1 MSLFKV
7 YSGTRDEFPDGYPN
21 HPGYAYFFKDDGI
34 FMIDVDD
41 ETRVTVNAPNIVK
54 MIDQK
59 SIVYDSRDILT
70 TEGGFLGK
78 NSLIATTDNNCVYE
92 VSLNNGSILTKDK
105 NGKFI
110 SVSGEGALYRIASE
124 APSFG
129 TLPISAGGTGATTAA
144 DARSNLDVYSKSEV
158 DAKTAGGVS
167 TCYAVSIKS
176 PDWTLSGNYYVYNY
190 NNTNLKCGSDGK
202 VPPII
207 RCRTGQESYNK
218 INRATATAGSGI
230 QFRSSEAITG
240 NMLIDII
247 DVC

>member
-54 MIDQK
+54 VIDQK

-105 NGKFI
+105 NGRFI
-110 SVSGEGALYRIASE
+110 SVSGEGALYSIASE

-129 TLPISAGGTGATTAA
+129 TLPISVGGTGATTAA

-158 DAKTAGGVS
+158 DAKTAGGAS
-167 TCYAVSIKS
+167 TCYAVSVKS
-176 PDWTLSGNYYVYNY
+176 TDWALSDNYYIYNY
-190 NNTNLKCGSDGK
+190 SNTDLKCGSDGK

>member
-7 YSGTRDEFPDGYPN
+7 YSGTRDEFPPDYPK

-54 MIDQK
+54 AIDQK
-59 SIVYDSRDILT
+59 PTVYDSTDILT
-70 TEGGFLGK
+70 TKGGFLGK

-92 VSLNNGSILTKDK
+92 ISLNNGSILTKDK

-110 SVSGEGALYRIASE
+110 SVSGEGALYSIASE

-129 TLPISAGGTGATTAA
+129 TLPLSAGGTGAKTAT

-176 PDWTLSGNYYVYNY
+176 TDWTLSGNYYVYNY
-190 NNTNLKCGSDGK
+190 NNTNLKCGSSGK
-202 VPPII
+202 IPPII

-218 INRATATAGSGI
+218 INTANATAGSGI
-230 QFRSSEAITG
+230 QFKSSGAITE
-240 NMLIDII
+240 NMLIDVV
-247 DVC
+247 DVG

>member
-7 YSGTRDEFPDGYPN
+7 YSGTRDEFPPDYPK

-34 FMIDVDD
+34 LMIDVDD
-41 ETRVTVNAPNIVK
+41 NTRVTVNAPNIVK
-54 MIDQK
+54 ATNQGLT
-59 SIVYDSRDILT
+59 VYDSRDILT
-70 TEGGFLGK
+70 TEGGFLSK
-78 NSLIATTDNNCVYE
+78 DSLIATTNNNCVYE
-92 VSLNNGSILTKDK
+92 ISLNNGSILTKDK
-105 NGKFI
+105 NGRFI
-110 SVSGEGALYRIASE
+110 SVSGEGALYSIASE

-129 TLPISAGGTGATTAA
+129 TLPISVGGTGATTAA
-144 DARSNLDVYSKSEV
+144 SARSNLDVYSKSEV
-158 DAKTAGGVS
+158 DAKTAGGAS
-167 TCYAVSIKS
+167 TCYAVSVKS
-176 PDWTLSGNYYVYNY
+176 TDWALSGNYYIYNY
-190 NNTNLKCGSDGK
+190 SNTDLKCGSDGK

>member
-1 MSLFKV
+1 MALFKV
-7 YSGTRDEFPDGYPN
+7 YSGTREEFPSDYPL

-34 FMIDVDD
+34 FAIDTENERKNVAVS
-41 ETRVTVNAPNIVK
+41 EIVRTV
-54 MIDQK
+54 
-59 SIVYDSRDILT
+59 
-70 TEGGFLGK
+70 EGGPK
-78 NSLIATTDNNCVYE
+78 SVSTDTLLWTEDEPTPDCLV
-92 VSLNNGSILTKDK
+92 
-105 NGKFI
+105 
-110 SVSGEGALYRIASE
+110 VSGENNLMYYMPIDNNSVIIKNDKGLFTGINGAGALYSTLAD

-129 TLPISAGGTGATTAA
+129 TLPISVGGTGATTAA

-167 TCYAVSIKS
+167 ACYSVSVRS
-176 PDWTLSGNYYVYNY
+176 TDWALSGNYYIYNY
-190 NNTNLKCGSDGK
+190 SNTDLKCGSDGK

-218 INRATATAGSGI
+218 INKATATAGSGI
-230 QFRSSEAITG
+230 QFRSSEAITR

>member
-41 ETRVTVNAPNIVK
+41 KTRVTVNAPNIVK
-54 MIDQK
+54 IIDQK

-105 NGKFI
+105 NGRFI
-110 SVSGEGALYRIASE
+110 SVSGEGALYSIASE

-129 TLPISAGGTGATTAA
+129 TLPISVGGTGATTAA

-158 DAKTAGGVS
+158 DAKTAGGAS
-167 TCYAVSIKS
+167 THYAVSVES
-176 PDWTLSGNYYVYNY
+176 TDWALSDNYYIYNY
-190 NNTNLKCGSDGK
+190 SNTDLKCGSDGK

-207 RCRTGQESYNK
+207 RCRIGQESYNK
-218 INRATATAGSGI
+218 INRAMATAGSGI

>member
-54 MIDQK
+54 IIDQK

-105 NGKFI
+105 NGRFI
-110 SVSGEGALYRIASE
+110 SVSGKGALYSIASE

-129 TLPISAGGTGATTAA
+129 TLPISVGGTGATTAA

-158 DAKTAGGVS
+158 DAKTAGGAS
-167 TCYAVSIKS
+167 TCYAVSVKS
-176 PDWTLSGNYYVYNY
+176 TDWALSDNYYIYNY
-190 NNTNLKCGSDGK
+190 SNTDLKCGSDGK

>member
-1 MSLFKV
+1 MALFKV
-7 YSGTRDEFPDGYPN
+7 YSGTRDEFPDDYPC

-41 ETRVTVNAPNIVK
+41 KTRVTVNAPNIVK
-54 MIDQK
+54 AIDQK
-59 SIVYDSRDILT
+59 PTVYDSRDILT
-70 TEGGFLGK
+70 TKGGFLGK

-110 SVSGEGALYRIASE
+110 SVSGEGALYSIASE

-129 TLPISAGGTGATTAA
+129 TLPLSAGGTGATTAA

-158 DAKTAGGVS
+158 DAKAGGVS

-176 PDWTLSGNYYVYNY
+176 TDWTLSGNYYVYNY
-190 NNTNLKCGSDGK
+190 NNTNLKCGSSGK
-202 VPPII
+202 IPPII

-218 INRATATAGSGI
+218 INKAVATAGSGI
-230 QFRSSEAITG
+230 QFKSSEAITG

>member
-7 YSGTRDEFPDGYPN
+7 YSGTRDKFPDSYPC

-41 ETRVTVNAPNIVK
+41 QTRVTVNAPNIVK
-54 MIDQK
+54 AIDQK
-59 SIVYDSRDILT
+59 PTVYDSTDILT
-70 TEGGFLGK
+70 TKGGFLGE

-92 VSLNNGSILTKDK
+92 IPFNNGSILTKNK

-110 SVSGEGALYRIASE
+110 SVSGEGALYSIASE

-129 TLPISAGGTGATTAA
+129 TLPLSVGGTGAKTAA

-176 PDWTLSGNYYVYNY
+176 TDWALSGNYYVYNY
-190 NNTNLKCGSDGK
+190 NNTNLKCGSSGK
-202 VPPII
+202 IPPII
-207 RCRTGQESYNK
+207 RCRSGQESYNK
-218 INRATATAGSGI
+218 INEAVATAGSGI
-230 QFRSSEAITG
+230 QFKSSGAITE
-240 NMLIDII
+240 NILIDII
-247 DVC
+247 DVG

>member
-7 YSGTRDEFPDGYPN
+7 YSGTREEFPPDYPL
-21 HPGYAYFFKDDGI
+21 HPGYAYFFEDDGI
-34 FMIDVDD
+34 FTIDT
-41 ETRVTVNAPNIVK
+41 ETERKNVAVSEIVK
-54 MIDQK
+54 T
-59 SIVYDSRDILT
+59 V
-70 TEGGFLGK
+70 EGGLKSVSTDKLLWTEDEPTPDCLIISGEN
-78 NSLIATTDNNCVYE
+78 NSMYCMPIDNNSVIIK
-92 VSLNNGSILTKDK
+92 NKKGMFTGINGA
-105 NGKFI
+105 
-110 SVSGEGALYRIASE
+110 GALYSIASE

-129 TLPISAGGTGATTAA
+129 TLPISVGGTGATNAA

-167 TCYAVSIKS
+167 TCYSVSVKS
-176 PDWTLSGNYYVYNY
+176 TDWALSGNYYIYNY
-190 NNTNLKCGSDGK
+190 NNTDLKCGSDGK

>member
-7 YSGTRDEFPDGYPN
+7 YSGTRDKFPDGYPN

-54 MIDQK
+54 IIGQK

-105 NGKFI
+105 NGRFI
-110 SVSGEGALYRIASE
+110 SVSGEGALYSIASE

-129 TLPISAGGTGATTAA
+129 TLPISVGGTGATTAA

-158 DAKTAGGVS
+158 DAKTAGGAS
-167 TCYAVSIKS
+167 TCYAVSVKS
-176 PDWTLSGNYYVYNY
+176 TDWALSDNYYIYNY
-190 NNTNLKCGSDGK
+190 SNTDLKCGSDGK

>member
-7 YSGTRDEFPDGYPN
+7 YSGIRDNFPPDYPL
-21 HPGYAYFFKDDGI
+21 HPGYAYFFEDDGI
-34 FMIDVDD
+34 FTIDTENERKNVAVS
-41 ETRVTVNAPNIVK
+41 EIVRTVEGGP
-54 MIDQK
+54 K
-59 SIVYDSRDILT
+59 SISTDKILW
-70 TEGGFLGK
+70 TEDEPTSDCLVVSGEENVIYYIPINNNSVIIK
-78 NSLIATTDNNCVYE
+78 N
-92 VSLNNGSILTKDK
+92 DK
-105 NGKFI
+105 GLFKGI
-110 SVSGEGALYRIASE
+110 SGEGALYSIASK

-129 TLPISAGGTGATTAA
+129 TLPISVGGTGATTAE

-158 DAKTAGGVS
+158 DAKTAGGAS
-167 TCYAVSIKS
+167 TCYAVSVKS
-176 PDWTLSGNYYVYNY
+176 TDWALSDNYYIYNY
-190 NNTNLKCGSDGK
+190 SNTDLKCGSDGK

>member
-7 YSGTRDEFPDGYPN
+7 YSGTRDEFPDSYPC

-41 ETRVTVNAPNIVK
+41 QTRVTVNAPNIVK
-54 MIDQK
+54 AIDQK
-59 SIVYDSRDILT
+59 PTVYDSTDILT
-70 TEGGFLGK
+70 TKGGFLDE

-92 VSLNNGSILTKDK
+92 IPFNNGSILTKNK

-110 SVSGEGALYRIASE
+110 SVSGEGALYSIASE

-129 TLPISAGGTGATTAA
+129 TLPLSVGGTGAETAA

-176 PDWTLSGNYYVYNY
+176 TDWALSGNYYVYNY
-190 NNTNLKCGSDGK
+190 NNTNLKCGSGGK
-202 VPPII
+202 IPPII

-218 INRATATAGSGI
+218 INEAVATAGSGI
-230 QFRSSEAITG
+230 QFKSSGAITE
-240 NMLIDII
+240 NILIDII
-247 DVC
+247 DVG

>member
-54 MIDQK
+54 VIDQK
-59 SIVYDSRDILT
+59 SIVYNSRDILT

-105 NGKFI
+105 NGRFI
-110 SVSGEGALYRIASE
+110 SVSGEGALYSIASE

-129 TLPISAGGTGATTAA
+129 TLPISVGGTGATTAA

-158 DAKTAGGVS
+158 DAKTAGGAS
-167 TCYAVSIKS
+167 TCYAVSVKS
-176 PDWTLSGNYYVYNY
+176 TDWALSDNYYIYNY
-190 NNTNLKCGSDGK
+190 SNTDLKCGSDGK